1 MKEISIFDVLGP
13 IMIGPSSSHTA
24 GALRI
29 AAIARKMVKRDIQ
42 KVCFNL
48 YGSFAK
54 TYQGHGS
61 DKALVAGMLGFNSDD
76 ERIRNAFMYAKEAGL
91 QYQFKLLENKEYHPN
106 TVMIEMYDNKNIY
119 YTVRGESIGGG
130 EVVITNMNGVDI
142 RMSGA
147 YNTILVKQVDEP
159 GVLLHIATCLAK
171 HKINI
176 AFMKLYR
183 EEKGKNAFTIV
194 EVDDAVN
201 QLVIQSIEEYT
212 SIEYAVYI
220 EK

>member
-1 MKEISIFDVLGP
+1 MKEISIFDVIGP
-13 IMIGPSSSHTA
+13 NMIGPSSSHTA

-29 AAIARKMVKRDIQ
+29 AAIARKMVKHDVK
-42 KVCFNL
+42 KVIFNL

-76 ERIRNAFMYAKEAGL
+76 ERIRDAFTYAKEVGL
-91 QYQFKLLENKEYHPN
+91 QYQFVMQENKDYHPN
-106 TVMIEMYDNKNIY
+106 TVMIEMFDDVGMTYQ
-119 YTVRGESIGGG
+119 VRGESIGGG

-147 YNTILVKQVDEP
+147 YDTILVKQIDEP
-159 GVLLHIATCLAK
+159 GVLLHITTCLAQ
-171 HKINI
+171 HEINI

-183 EEKGKNAFTIV
+183 EEKGKRAYTIV
-194 EVDDAVN
+194 EVDNRLNDEIIN
-201 QLVIQSIEEYT
+201 QIETYDL
-212 SIEYAVYI
+212 IDYAVYI
-220 EK
+220 RK